1 MEKRLGKGK
10 IKWEIEE
17 KRQEETAGK
26 VEGERKRTE

>member
-17 KRQEETAGK
+17 KRQEETGK